1 MTTKELIA
9 FLETLTAGRILQDH
23 DLSYI
28 NSIKENLSA
37 RLLAGRPKIH
47 ESDKARY
54 AFHNAR
60 RREMRQQK
68 KVEFTS

>member
-1 MTTKELIA
+1 MTTKELLA
-9 FLETLTAGRILQDH
+9 FLETLKSGRILQDH
-23 DLSYI
+23 DISYI
-28 NSIKENLSA
+28 NDLKQNLKG
-37 RLLAGRPKIH
+37 RLAAGRPKIH

-68 KVEFTS
+68 KLASIA